1 MMMMILTIMMMMK
14 VCDLRPANVVAEINW
29 QNEKLVPKRNG
40 SETRS
45 KCEKVGHCDDDND
58 DDVIIDDD
66 DDQVSKCK
74 YEDVESIKTEKVPVK
89 NCDPV
94 TETKKECKRVPVPVT
109 RVSTSI
115 KIFFYTTQK
124 YLRSGGGG
132 CAVRG
137 ALRVGVLGGVAAQ
150 VRDPALPEQRLRQRR
165 LGQWRLMQILFMVT
179 EYYLARFAPRRSSS
193 RRRCVPRWRARRRRP
208 HPPPPRAAASR

>member
-1 MMMMILTIMMMMK
+1 MMMMMK

-45 KCEKVGHCDDDND
+45 KCEKVGHCNDDND
-58 DDVIIDDD
+58 DDVNDDVT

-74 YEDVESIKTEKVPVK
+74 YEDVESIETEKVPVK

-109 RVSTSI
+109 RVSTSLKMFCI
-115 KIFFYTTQK
+115 RQKNICCQVVEDVRYEVRYVSECSVVSQPRCETQPCQSNGCVNGGSV
-124 YLRSGGGG
+124 SG
-132 CAVRG
+132 
-137 ALRVGVLGGVAAQ
+137 
-150 VRDPALPEQRLRQRR
+150 E
-165 LGQWRLMQILFMVT
+165 
-179 EYYLARFAPRRSSS
+179 
-193 RRRCVPRWRARRRRP
+193 
-208 HPPPPRAAASR
+208 

>member
-1 MMMMILTIMMMMK
+1 MMMMMMMMIMTIMMMMK

-58 DDVIIDDD
+58 DDINIDD

-137 ALRVGVLGGVAAQ
+137 ALRVGVLGGVPAQ

-179 EYYLARFAPRRSSS
+179 E
-193 RRRCVPRWRARRRRP
+193 
-208 HPPPPRAAASR
+208 